1 MKRSKNMILAVVLSV
16 ACIGVVVSPTR
27 ASAAEGNNAI
37 CTNLSG
43 TGCTTGMS
51 AAFLDAT
58 PFASPTVDICAT
70 LFSIMNAST
79 FIGGTVIDAR
89 GLTSTNSKLTC
100 TAATTDTPWVQNTAS
115 VAKAST
121 ILLPPG
127 NIQIAYSWATPNG
140 TRLVGE
146 GNGSTALS
154 ATLIQAT
161 SNITTGFMLQMG
173 TGCPSGGCTNVSIE
187 NLSLRGN
194 GLAGVGGITN
204 SLSHELSYVRRV
216 NLFGIA
222 GTGLQVTTGSTNSG
236 PYSDLTFTASAST
249 SVCASISG
257 STTTTRGIQGITCT
271 GNGFLPTNA
280 ILLDSPNNTIED
292 VRITG
297 FTAGITVGGN
307 ANVQSAALM
316 NITGGTNVTNLIQIS
331 SAHAVTD
338 LAIMGVFKNGATN
351 AIQDLETLPASKQL
365 INDTTVGLYV
375 IGEKMGTA
383 AAYSRFT
390 TSPNANAVTW
400 STGTS
405 ALTVG
410 SACPSTGSM
419 YSNTHG
425 VANSTWYVCTGGT
438 WANIK

>member
-1 MKRSKNMILAVVLSV
+1 
-16 ACIGVVVSPTR
+16 
-27 ASAAEGNNAI
+27 
-37 CTNLSG
+37 
-43 TGCTTGMS
+43 
-51 AAFLDAT
+51 
-58 PFASPTVDICAT
+58 
-70 LFSIMNAST
+70 
-79 FIGGTVIDAR
+79 
-89 GLTSTNSKLTC
+89 
-100 TAATTDTPWVQNTAS
+100 
-115 VAKAST
+115 
-121 ILLPPG
+121 
-127 NIQIAYSWATPNG
+127 
-140 TRLVGE
+140 
-146 GNGSTALS
+146 
-154 ATLIQAT
+154 
-161 SNITTGFMLQMG
+161 
-173 TGCPSGGCTNVSIE
+173 
-187 NLSLRGN
+187 
-194 GLAGVGGITN
+194 
-204 SLSHELSYVRRV
+204 
-216 NLFGIA
+216 
-222 GTGLQVTTGSTNSG
+222 
-236 PYSDLTFTASAST
+236 
-249 SVCASISG
+249 
-257 STTTTRGIQGITCT
+257 
-271 GNGFLPTNA
+271 
-280 ILLDSPNNTIED
+280 LDSPNNTIED

>member
-1 MKRSKNMILAVVLSV
+1 MKRSKNMFFVLVLSL
-16 ACIGVVVSPTR
+16 ACTGVVGSATS
-27 ASAAEGNNAI
+27 ASAAEGSNAI
-37 CTNLSG
+37 CTNSSG

-51 AAFLDAT
+51 TAFLDAT

-79 FIGGTVIDAR
+79 FVGGTVIDAR

-100 TAATTDTPWVQNTAS
+100 TAATADTPWVQGAAS
-115 VAKAST
+115 VTKAST
-121 ILLPPG
+121 VLLPPG
-127 NIQIAYSWATPNG
+127 TIQIAYSWALPNG
-140 TRLVGE
+140 TRLIGE
-146 GNGSTALS
+146 GNGSTALN

-161 SNITTGFMLQMG
+161 TNITTGFMLQMG
-173 TGCPSGGCTNVSIE
+173 TSCPSGGCSNVSIE

-194 GLAGVGGITN
+194 GLAAVGGITN
-204 SLSHELSYVRRV
+204 SSSHEFSYVRQV

-236 PYSDLTFTASAST
+236 PYSQLTFTAAASS
-249 SVCASISG
+249 SVCTSISG
-257 STTTTRGIQGITCT
+257 STTSTRGIQGLTCT
-271 GNGFLPTNA
+271 GNGFLPASA
-280 ILLDSPNNTIED
+280 ILLDSPNNVIED

-297 FTAGITVGGN
+297 FTAGITVGAN

-316 NITGGTNVTNLIQIS
+316 NITGGSSVTNLIQIS
-331 SAHAVTD
+331 NAHAVTD
-338 LAIMGVFKNGATN
+338 LAMMGLYKNGATN

-365 INDTTVGLYV
+365 INDATVGLYV
-375 IGEKMGTA
+375 IGEKMGSV
-383 AAYSRFT
+383 AAYSKFT
-390 TSPNANAVTW
+390 TSPNPNAVTW

-405 ALTVG
+405 PLTVD

-425 VANSTWYVCTGGT
+425 GANTTWYVCRGGT
-438 WANIK
+438 WANVQ